1 MYNEQKSFIMKPFH
15 QNFTV
20 LLLLML
26 LITGCIRDE
35 LKECNDVVNTSI
47 ITVEPDNVLIP
58 YIAPTPA
65 EQKLTVSTFDFDLQ
79 PDPSIRWSLSLRDT
93 ILVDWLQLTLDS
105 TGMMN
110 KDVSVSGI
118 GSQFVYLVA
127 QENTNPSPRTAILS
141 LDNDSTVIVTVTQD
155 VMPIQ
160 VLPVEIELNGV
171 PHHPAVETVSVIA
184 NRPWTLSSNQTW
196 LQLSLI
202 ENGSNASGSV
212 NSTGNKT
219 VYLAV
224 DGNGEID
231 VRTAGIYLNNNVNDI
246 RVDVIQN
253 SLVAETGVAAER
265 IFIQKD
271 GDDKVLM
278 LTKDP
283 TNYGTFFQFG
293 SVIGWNWN
301 SVTANYNPTN
311 NASLVNWNINWS
323 NGNKNVVHSHAELI
337 LGRGDPCR
345 LAGYKAND
353 IKNALAAGLAPDN
366 GLWRMPTNE
375 ENIVFGSSSSSWTSI
390 DDIAG
395 YVVAEAG
402 NPYGIFLPAAGR
414 RIAESALY
422 GQRGAMGFYVSSTVD
437 NTTLLPYLL
446 YFNDQ
451 LFNESDLRDGQAQG
465 YSVRCVRQ

>member
-1 MYNEQKSFIMKPFH
+1 MKPFLRNH
-15 QNFTV
+15 TV
-20 LLLLML
+20 LLLLIL

-35 LKECNDVVNTSI
+35 LKECNDETNISI
-47 ITVEPDNVLIP
+47 ITVEPENVWIP
-58 YIAPTPA
+58 YIAQTPA
-65 EQKLTVSTFDFDLQ
+65 EEKLTVSTFDLNQ
-79 PDPSIRWSLSLRDT
+79 LPDPSIRWSLSLRDT

-105 TGMMN
+105 TGLIN
-110 KDVSVSGI
+110 TGVSVSGI

-127 QENTNPSPRTAILS
+127 LENANATPRTATLS
-141 LDNDSTVIVTVTQD
+141 LDVDSTVIVTVTQD

-160 VLPVEIELNGV
+160 VSPAEITLNGV
-171 PHHPAVETVSVIA
+171 PHRPATETVSVIS
-184 NRPWTLSSNQTW
+184 NREWTLTSNHSW
-196 LQLSLI
+196 LQLSLN
-202 ENGSNASGSV
+202 ETGNNASGSV
-212 NSTGNKT
+212 YSTGNKT
-219 VYLAV
+219 VYLVV

-231 VRTAGIYLNNNVNDI
+231 VRMAGIYLNNNVNDI
-246 RVDVIQN
+246 RVVVLQN
-253 SLVAETGVAAER
+253 SLVAETGDAAER
-265 IFIQKD
+265 IFILED
-271 GDDKVLM
+271 DDDKVLM

-301 SVTANYNPTN
+301 SITANYNPTN
-311 NASLVNWNINWS
+311 NASLINWNINWS

-345 LAGYKAND
+345 LAGYKTSD

-375 ENIVFGSSSSSWTSI
+375 ENIVFGSSATAWTSI

-395 YVVAEAG
+395 WIVAEAG
-402 NPYGIFLPAAGR
+402 NPNGIFLPAAGR

-422 GQRGAMGFYVSSTVD
+422 GQRGATGFYVSSTVD
-437 NTTLLPYLL
+437 NTTLLPYLI